1 MDNMDPAML
10 QQLLQQVGGAGGAG
24 PKAAVEI
31 QAGIMQYDGK
41 MCTPDRRK
49 GIIVIKKEQGYCQFE
64 WQDATTKQAIEQMMI
79 FEGDCSF
86 AKVKQSEDRVYV
98 LTFKDT
104 KKRNF
109 YWFQVSTPP

>member
-1 MDNMDPAML
+1 
-10 QQLLQQVGGAGGAG
+10 LQQVGGAGGAG

-109 YWFQVSTPP
+109 YWF